1 MKANNIFKFIFI
13 ILVLIFFFMIIAG
26 RSGYYE
32 YELSEKRRLT
42 DEAIER
48 FEKDVSE
55 GKNIDIKN
63 YLDSKNKNYN
73 NKVSNMGNDISNTI
87 EKIISKGFR
96 SLFKYL
102 NKQID
107 K

>member
-32 YELSEKRRLT
+32 YELSEKRKLT

-96 SLFKYL
+96 DLFKYL
-102 NKQID
+102 NKLID